1 MDFNDKKY
9 TRWLAAAQET
19 LAAAKNDEKGKF
31 YNWAC
36 FKVQQAIEFGLKS
49 LLYGIG
55 LVPFG
60 HSVTE
65 LTGTLVDNIGDP
77 VLKKECREKLD
88 AECLKYLDK
97 LYIPTRYA
105 DAFASGSPSDY
116 YTEKDGAKAITCGE
130 QLLNAVTIIRNQ
142 LLQKQLKQGGQI
154 P

>member
-9 TRWLAAAQET
+9 NRWLVAAQET

-31 YNWAC
+31 YNWPC
-36 FKVQQAIEFGLKS
+36 FKTQQAVEFGLKA

-65 LTGTLVDNIGDP
+65 LANILVENVGDP
-77 VLKKECREKLD
+77 VFKKECRDKLE
-88 AECLKYLDK
+88 AEYLKYLDK

-105 DAFASGSPSDY
+105 DAFASGSPSEY
-116 YTEKDGAKAITCGE
+116 YTEKDAGKAITCGE
-130 QLLNAVTIIRNQ
+130 QLLIAVITV
-142 LLQKQLKQGGQI
+142 
-154 P
+154 